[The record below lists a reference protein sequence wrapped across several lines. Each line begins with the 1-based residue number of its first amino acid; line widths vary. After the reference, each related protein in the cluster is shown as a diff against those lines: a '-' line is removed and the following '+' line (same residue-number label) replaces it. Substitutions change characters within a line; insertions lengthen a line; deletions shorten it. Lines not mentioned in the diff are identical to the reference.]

1 MTAFLQQY
9 ISPAL
14 PVILWLFRGV
24 TAGLAVCSGG
34 ILGMGETPADRIDLA
49 MTLGE
54 LGVVSVP
61 VNLLNAIPGTPLA
74 QLPRLGEEE
83 LRRTVAVWRFLLPRV
98 TIRLAGGRGLLADKG
113 RGCFR
118 AGANGAISGDMLTTA
133 GVSGRT
139 DRQMLAEL
147 GYEVRRDHG

>member
-1 MTAFLQQY
+1 MYKRQ
-9 ISPAL
+9 
-14 PVILWLFRGV
+14 
-24 TAGLAVCSGG
+24 
-34 ILGMGETPADRIDLA
+34 
-49 MTLGE
+49 
-54 LGVVSVP
+54 
-61 VNLLNAIPGTPLA
+61 PLA